1 MNENKLFF
9 KDIINEGLFLNLE
22 DVDIDKLIRFE
33 ELFKNYNLHTNL
45 MSKNDLNIIFE
56 KHIYDSLSFGLF
68 LKKYSFYHKITKVM
82 DIGTGGGFPSI
93 PIGICYNNL
102 DILAIDSISKKIEF
116 INQTI
121 RDLNIENLKTK
132 CIRIENLPYDLK
144 NSYDIVTSR
153 ALAPLNILLEY
164 AIPFVKKDFYFVA
177 YKGKHIK
184 DEIFLAKN
192 ALKKLN
198 AEIIDIIN
206 YDLPLETDYKRNL
219 LIIKKTKETS
229 SQYPR
234 CYSNI
239 KNNPL

>member
-1 MNENKLFF
+1 MDENKLFF
-9 KDIINEGLFLNLE
+9 KDIINESLFLELE
-22 DVDIDKLIRFE
+22 DREIEKLNKFE
-33 ELFKNYNLHTNL
+33 ELFKLYNVHTNL

-68 LKKYSFYHKITKVM
+68 LKKYSYYDKIVKVL

-93 PIGICYNNL
+93 PLVICFNNL
-102 DILAIDSISKKIEF
+102 DILAIDSIAKKIEF
-116 INQTI
+116 INQAK
-121 RDLNIENLKTK
+121 RELEIENLKTK

-153 ALAPLNILLEY
+153 ALAPLHILLEY
-164 AIPFVKKDFYFVA
+164 AMPFVKKESYFVA
-177 YKGKHIK
+177 YKGKHLK
-184 DEIFLAKN
+184 DEIFLSKN

-198 AEIIDIIN
+198 AKIVDIIDYN
-206 YDLPLETDYKRNL
+206 LPLETDYKRHL
-219 LIIKKTKETS
+219 LIIKKTRETS

-234 CYSNI
+234 SYSSI